1 MIEKMMSLIKTRL
14 KYILASLLFAGLIAV
29 FCYFGGLSEMDSWLQ
44 DVSFQTPRATSGK
57 VVVIGIDE
65 EALAEFGPFS
75 TWDRSIIAS
84 ALESLAADPE
94 HRPSVVAIDMLYSG
108 VTDSETDSRL
118 ARAAEALGCVVTA
131 DAASFE
137 KGGQILEDGTYAYS
151 SYNITGFEEPF
162 QPLRE
167 VTTQGHINAMHDADG
182 IMRHAILYI
191 DPPEHERVYSMAYR
205 TASLYA
211 EKHGFSVE
219 KPATDSLG
227 RFFVSYSAEPGN
239 FYDGV
244 SVSRLIHGSCPTDY
258 FDDKIVLI
266 GPYAAGL
273 QDLVYAPIDRG
284 GQMYGVEFQAN
295 VIEALLAGNYK
306 SEVPDWFQAVLLFYI
321 CFIVLLLADLHPLR
335 MTTVICGLTAAGSY
349 GLFLLA
355 YEWGAIFHLLW
366 NPAGIAVVYVSAIVL
381 RYMREFSERRR
392 VTRTFERYVAPEI
405 VKEILKEGT
414 DSLQLGGKLC
424 DIAVLFVDVR
434 GFTSMSEHLNPE
446 RVVSVLSRYLSM
458 TAECIIRNNGTLD
471 KFIGDAV
478 MAFWGAPVHQEDPV
492 FLAVKTAVEIV
503 GRVEAL
509 SAELYES
516 IGEHLSVGV
525 GVHFGPAV
533 VGNIGGGS
541 RMDYTAVGDTVN
553 TASRLESKAPG
564 STVYISRAVAD
575 ALGDRIRATSLGTTV
590 KLKGKSE
597 FEVLVLDELVQ

>member
-1 MIEKMMSLIKTRL
+1 MMSLFKKRY
-14 KYILASLLFAGLIAV
+14 KYCFASLLFAGLIAV
-29 FCYFGGLSEMDSWLQ
+29 FSYCGGLSAMDSWLE
-44 DVSFQTPRATSGK
+44 DVSFQTARTTSGK

-65 EALAEFGPFS
+65 EALAAFGPFS

-84 ALESLAADPE
+84 ALEALAADPE

-108 VTDSETDSRL
+108 TTDPAADARL

-137 KGGQILEDGTYAYS
+137 KGGQLMEDGTYAYS

-162 QPLRE
+162 QQLRE

-182 IMRHAILYI
+182 ILRHAILYL
-191 DPPEHERVYSMAYR
+191 DPPGHERVHSMAYAA
-205 TASLYA
+205 ASLYA
-211 EKHGFSVE
+211 GQHGFSVDE
-219 KPATDSLG
+219 PKTDPLG

-244 SVSRLIHGSCPTDY
+244 SVARLIDGGCPADY

-284 GQMYGVEFQAN
+284 GQMYGVEYQAN
-295 VIEALLAGNYK
+295 VIEQLLAGNYK
-306 SEVPDWFQAVLLFYI
+306 NEVPEWLQAILLFYI
-321 CFIVLLLADLHPLR
+321 CFIVLLLADLLPLR
-335 MTTVICGLTAAGSY
+335 MTSVICALIAGGSY
-349 GLFLLA
+349 GLSLLG
-355 YEWGAIFHLLW
+355 YEWGVIFHLLW
-366 NPAGIAVVYVSAIVL
+366 IPAGVAIVYIAAIVL
-381 RYMREFSERRR
+381 RYTREFAERRR

-434 GFTSMSEHLNPE
+434 GFTPMSERLDPE
-446 RVVSVLSRYLSM
+446 QVVSVLSRYLSM
-458 TAECIIRNNGTLD
+458 TAECVIHNGGTLD

-478 MAFWGAPVHQEDPV
+478 MAFWGAPVPQEDPIY
-492 FLAVKTAVEIV
+492 LAVKTAAEIV
-503 GRVEAL
+503 ERVESL
-509 SAELYES
+509 SAELNES
-516 IGEHLSVGV
+516 IGEPLRVGV

-533 VGNIGGGS
+533 VGNIGGGV
-541 RMDYTAVGDTVN
+541 RMDYTAIGDTVN
-553 TASRLESKAPG
+553 TASRLEANAPG
-564 STVYISRAVAD
+564 GTVYISRAVAD
-575 ALGDRIRATSLGTTV
+575 ALGDRIRTTSLGTAV
-590 KLKGKSE
+590 KLKGKSD
-597 FEVLVLDELVQ
+597 FEVLVLDKIV